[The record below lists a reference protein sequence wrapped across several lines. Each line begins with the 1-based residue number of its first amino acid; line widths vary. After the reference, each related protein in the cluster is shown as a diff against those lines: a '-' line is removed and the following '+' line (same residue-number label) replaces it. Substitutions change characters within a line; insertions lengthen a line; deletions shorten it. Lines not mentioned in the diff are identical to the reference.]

1 MWLAVF
7 SSIPGHPTEEPQ
19 ELATSE
25 DGGHPVAVDP
35 PALLSILFSALLQK
49 SNFSANWDLI
59 HQQFSTLH
67 FLTGSILVGNYS
79 NKRPIK
85 VRKFTL

>member
-49 SNFSANWDLI
+49 SNFSGNWDHV
-59 HQQFSTLH
+59 HQRVTVQHSSL
-67 FLTGSILVGNYS
+67 S
-79 NKRPIK
+79 NWLNFGRQ
-85 VRKFTL
+85 